1 MLNPWNI
8 NSFLPFIPC
17 IRHDGNH
24 HNFTFLFSRKFL
36 VWLWCSEVFLHWT
49 ETLHSEQQHANW
61 RDLTGRLN
69 TVNCCSRC
77 HKRDFCEINRF
88 ETDFK
93 VHTSEKCW
101 KRTEEC
107 KIHKIRKKWKCLL
120 LTLLFSFTENF
131 AINNETFQ
139 RKTRNFC
146 DCQLPFANPWFVKKS
161 KIRWNRDCNSLQVLF
176 CVSTLQC
183 QNISRS
189 FSFASAPF
197 HARSL
202 KGGVG
207 T

>member
-8 NSFLPFIPC
+8 NLFLPFIPC

-36 VWLWCSEVFLHWT
+36 VWLWWSEVFLHWT

-93 VHTSEKCW
+93 VHTFEKCW
-101 KRTEEC
+101 KQTEEC
-107 KIHKIRKKWKCLL
+107 KIHKIRKKLKCFL
-120 LTLLFSFTENF
+120 LTILFTENF

-139 RKTRNFC
+139 RKMRNFY
-146 DCQLPFANPWFVKKS
+146 DCQLPFANLYNNLWKS
-161 KIRWNRDCNSLQVLF
+161 QRLNKIEIVILF
-176 CVSTLQC
+176 CVLTLQC
-183 QNISRS
+183 QNISRCVFLCFCS
-189 FSFASAPF
+189 IPCQKS
-197 HARSL
+197 